1 MKLLDQTRQPGLVQN
16 TFVIDHPTEKIL
28 IYNEWVNE
36 KGRVVDFTLQGKTGI
51 LYDYLDNVSLIEEV
65 QEFIDNFGMFIDD
78 EEWEKEMGR

>member
-28 IYNEWVNE
+28 IYNEWVDE
-36 KGRVVDFTLQGKTGI
+36 KGRVVDFTLQGKTGT

-78 EEWEKEMGR
+78 EEWEREMGR